1 MENKEPIQVDYDKCF
16 DYIVN
21 ETGVDKEI
29 VIKVIDSETNYLAS
43 VGVIET
49 DQNPTSN

>member
-1 MENKEPIQVDYDKCF
+1 MENKEPVYVDYEKCF

-21 ETGVDKEI
+21 ETGIDKEI
-29 VIKVIDSETNYLAS
+29 VIKVIDSETNYLAD

-49 DQNPTSN
+49 D